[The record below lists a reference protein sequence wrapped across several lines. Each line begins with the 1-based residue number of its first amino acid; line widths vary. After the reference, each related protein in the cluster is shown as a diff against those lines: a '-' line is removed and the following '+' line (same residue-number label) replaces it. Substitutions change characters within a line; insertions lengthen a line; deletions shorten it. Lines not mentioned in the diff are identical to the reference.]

1 MEIRHLRLFLDV
13 FRRGSFAAVARD
25 HGVDPSSVSRT
36 IASLEDDLGFGLF
49 DRTTRKIAPTEAG
62 EVYYARIAP
71 LIDDLERASELAG
84 GSAKNPRGTLRILA
98 PVSFSLLNVV
108 PVLPRFLEAYPGIR
122 VDLQLSDALLDLV
135 ENRIDVAIR
144 LGPLQDS
151 SYIGQELASMR
162 PRVCASPGFVERHGA
177 PKRPADLAKLPC
189 LLLDMPGFGSRWRY
203 RDARGRES
211 HVDVEGRLKTSNAV
225 ALKQLA
231 LSGLGAILQ
240 AEWIVGRELADGTL
254 VDLFPDHEFTAS
266 DFDNAIWT
274 LRPARSHEPAKVRA
288 FLDFLRSAFAQNEL
302 PLGRLG

>member
-36 IASLEDDLGFGLF
+36 IASLEADLGFGLF

-62 EVYYARIAP
+62 EVYYARVAP
-71 LIDDLERASELAG
+71 LIDDLERATELAG
-84 GSAKNPRGTLRILA
+84 GSAKNPRGSLRVLA

-108 PVLPRFLEAYPGIR
+108 PLLPRFLEAYPDIR
-122 VDLQLSDALLDLV
+122 VHLQLTDALLDLV

-151 SYIGQELASMR
+151 SYIGQELAPMR
-162 PRVCASPGFVERHGA
+162 PRVCASPAFVARHGA
-177 PKRPADLAKLPC
+177 PKAPDDLAALPC
-189 LLLDMPGFGSRWRY
+189 LLLDMPGFGSRWLF
-203 RDARGRES
+203 RDAGGRES
-211 HVDVEGRLKTSNAV
+211 YVDVEGRLETSNAV

-254 VDLFPDHEFTAS
+254 IDLFPDHEVTAS
-266 DFDNAIWT
+266 YFDNAIWT
-274 LRPARSHEPAKVRA
+274 LRPARAHEPAKVRA
-288 FLDFLRSAFAQNEL
+288 FLDFLRSAFAEEEL